1 MIVSVD
7 SAGRPFRV
15 VDVDRIHIEEKGD
28 YSFAIAA
35 PAEDVRPA
43 AGSASDPG
51 LRTGAVVWQGFS
63 PGRRLLGAVI
73 TLRPGTAVP
82 DLPLRIEIEG
92 SELRLVN
99 TTVATV
105 TTVDADV
112 AAVDLARALDILRA
126 ALIAG
131 TAAPPPV
138 VKAAGAVRAARVV
151 AQVPVR
157 VSGTVRFAGGPRRT
171 LTTVV
176 GRKAVRIAGHGQLS
190 KLELYVTLPEP
201 ASVLRP
207 PGAPK
212 WLALARSGRLVGGR
226 RTTRLAVKRLLAAG
240 LALQFREFL
249 ANPDARGVT
258 RTSYRYEL
266 GTPAR
271 AATVTEPKAGT
282 PWLVFVGAAV
292 GVAAAACA
300 ALVLWAHS

>member
-43 AGSASDPG
+43 AGSASNPG

-63 PGRRLLGAVI
+63 PGRRLLGAAI

-82 DLPLRIEIEG
+82 GLPLRIEIDG

-99 TTVATV
+99 TTASTV

-112 AAVDLARALDILRA
+112 AAVDLARALDTVRA
-126 ALIAG
+126 ALIAA

-157 VSGTVRFAGGPRRT
+157 VRGTVRFAGGPRSI
-171 LTTVV
+171 TTVV
-176 GRKAVRIAGHGQLS
+176 GRKAVRIAGHGELS
-190 KLELYVTLPEP
+190 KLELYVTLPQP

-271 AATVTEPKAGT
+271 AVTATEPKGGT
-282 PWLVFVGAAV
+282 GWFVFVGVAV